1 MCMPKK
7 AASTGREEPGYRVDS
22 LVAIAEATSSQSPPT
37 KSWIYRD
44 CITFR
49 HEPYVSGY
57 NLSLVKR
64 GEPQRAAA
72 VAGVDQ
78 RLRVGLPGGR
88 DIVAI
93 DVRNPAGRT
102 VPQIPEPDSTPLD
115 PICCRQ
121 ANGRRATR
129 RDIAHYSPLEDGS

>member
-22 LVAIAEATSSQSPPT
+22 LVAITEATSSQSPPT

-44 CITFR
+44 RITFR

-102 VPQIPEPDSTPLD
+102 VPQIPEPEIPHPSIQFAVGKPT
-115 PICCRQ
+115 
-121 ANGRRATR
+121 AVGRRGGISRIIR
-129 RDIAHYSPLEDGS
+129 R